1 MKLGISYNIFDG
13 EEMLPFALKNLRPY
27 ADFMVVVYQTTSNY
41 GNKNPNLLPVLEKLK
56 EEGLID
62 KLFLYEP
69 DMKYNK
75 EGDVSW
81 SNGTLNE
88 IEKREIGLKICRAHG
103 CDTYMTL
110 DCDELYDHKQFEWA
124 MIDFE
129 QGGYDTSFTKLLTYY
144 KLPTMQLEPAE
155 QFYAPLFYK
164 LKKKSKHEYFEDY
177 IVDIDRTRMIK
188 AGHVRIYTREEIQ
201 MYHYAYVRNNLISK
215 VNNSSCQSDK
225 QSKKEVIE
233 RYENWKTIDDGAL
246 FIGKQENKLIEVE
259 NKFKIKL

>member
-13 EEMLPFALKNLRPY
+13 EEILPFSLKNLRPY
-27 ADFMVVVYQTTSNY
+27 ADFIVVVYQTTSNF
-41 GNKNPNLLPVLEKLK
+41 GNENPNLLPVLEKLK

-62 KLFLYEP
+62 KLFLYTP
-69 DMKYNK
+69 NLRNDWKS
-75 EGDVSW
+75 GIC
-81 SNGTLNE
+81 NE
-88 IEKREIGLKICRAHG
+88 IEKRNIGMQICKAND

-110 DCDELYDHKQFEWA
+110 DCDELYDPDEFRWALFE
-124 MIDFE
+124 FE
-129 QGGYDTSFTKLLTYY
+129 RGRYDTSFTKLLTYY

-246 FIGKQENKLIEVE
+246 FIGKQERTLKEVE
-259 NKFKIKL
+259 NKFNIKL